1 MNYPV
6 WNLDIF
12 GGGLLIALIAVF
24 HVYIAHFAV
33 GGGLFLVLTERKG
46 YRENSPA
53 IIEYIRRHA
62 KFFLLVTM
70 VAGSMT
76 GVGIWFTI
84 ALLNPG
90 ATSVLI
96 HNFVFGWA
104 AEWVFFLLEI
114 ISLFIYAYTFD
125 RLDRRTHMIMGW
137 IYFGAAWMSLFI
149 INGIIDFMLTP
160 GRWIENHNFWSGF
173 FNPTFWPALFFRT
186 ALALIFAGLFGLLT
200 ATRIKDTELRHHL
213 VRYCALYLLLPF
225 ALLLAST
232 WWYKAALPPEL
243 RTMIFQLMPEM
254 KPFITGFILISVI
267 LFLGGLLMAIRIP
280 RCMSCTAAAVMVI
293 IGLLYMGCFE
303 FIREGGRRPYIIR
316 NYMYSNSILKD
327 DLNTIRAQGV
337 LKTARWSREK
347 QVTREN
353 LLESGGELYNL
364 LCLSCHSI
372 GGPLND
378 IKSVTKNFTP
388 WGLENMIGAIDRFH
402 PYMPPFAGTRLEAK
416 ALAYYIAFGLNG
428 RRDQTEP
435 VALQPV
441 SEVKIPP
448 FNPATDGY
456 VLLSWVDMGMQAMTD
471 ASRSWMMLPPGANL
485 HAQLIRR
492 GEVPEV
498 VTKNVRIQ
506 YAIDPAFA
514 DPAAA
519 IELWN
524 NAPLLYG
531 TKLQANTG
539 LSGNPLS
546 GTMQA
551 GESAFSADLLPVA
564 PYPADGGYM
573 PYPEMTITAVDTA
586 GNVLATTKTVIPTAT
601 EMGCNTCH
609 GGRWRVDGRA
619 GLSTTTASN
628 ILALHDRLSGTD
640 LKREAAAGR
649 PVLCQRCHSDSRFGQ
664 KGNGKQLNMSAS
676 IHGFHANF
684 LDPQGADACTACHPA
699 NINGASRSFR
709 GIHHTLEL
717 KCTHCHG
724 SLADHALS
732 LLKAEQNAGKERAS
746 VLMEHLKPEMVAD
759 VTEILPRQPWV
770 NQPDCLNCHV
780 DFQAPED
787 DVTFNKWT
795 KNEAELFRNRTDE
808 SGQLR
813 CSGCHNS
820 THALYPAVN
829 PYGKDLDNRQ
839 PLQYQNTP
847 YPIGSNMS
855 CAVCHTVEMDEEMHH
870 PNMLRTFRN
879 Q

>member
-6 WNLDIF
+6 LNLDVF

-33 GGGLFLVLTERKG
+33 GGGLFLVLTEHKG
-46 YRENSPA
+46 YREQNPA
-53 IIEYIRRHA
+53 IIEYVRRHA

-104 AEWVFFLLEI
+104 TEWVFFLLEI
-114 ISLFIYAYTFD
+114 ISIFIYAYTFD
-125 RLDRRTHMIMGW
+125 SLDRRTHLLMGW

-160 GRWIENHNFWSGF
+160 GNWIENHSFWSGF

-200 ATRIKDTELRHHL
+200 ATRIKNPELRHHL
-213 VRYCALYLLLPF
+213 VRYCALYLLIPF
-225 ALLLAST
+225 VLLLGST
-232 WWYKAALPPEL
+232 WWYKIALPPEL

-254 KPFITGFILISVI
+254 QPYITGFILFSAV
-267 LFLGGLLMAIRIP
+267 LFLGGLLMAIRLP
-280 RCMSCTAAAVMVI
+280 RCMSCSAAVIMVV

-316 NYMYSNSILKD
+316 NYMYSNSILKQ
-327 DLNTIRAQGV
+327 DLQAVRQQGV
-337 LKTARWSREK
+337 LKTAKWSREK
-347 QVTREN
+347 RVTRDN
-353 LLESGGELYNL
+353 RLTTGKTLYNL

-378 IKSVTKNFTP
+378 IKPMTKNFTP

-428 RRDQTEP
+428 RQDPSEP
-435 VALQPV
+435 VAIQPLA
-441 SEVKIPP
+441 EVKIPV
-448 FNPATDGY
+448 FNRETDTY
-456 VLLSWVDMGMQAMTD
+456 VLLAWTDMGMQAITD

-485 HAQLIRR
+485 HAQLIKR
-492 GEVPEV
+492 GEIPEV
-498 VTKNVRIQ
+498 VTENVQIR
-506 YAIDPAFA
+506 YKIDPAFA
-514 DPAAA
+514 HPAAA
-519 IELWN
+519 IEFWQ

-531 TKLQANTG
+531 KKIKPDTG
-539 LSGNPLS
+539 LSGNPLT
-546 GTMQA
+546 GTMKA
-551 GESAFSADLLPVA
+551 GELDFSADLLPVV
-564 PYPADGGYM
+564 PYPAGGGYM
-573 PYPEMTITAVDTA
+573 PYPDMTLTATDTT
-586 GNVLATTKTVIPTAT
+586 GKVLATTKTVIPVAT
-601 EMGCNTCH
+601 EMGCSTCH
-609 GGRWRVDGRA
+609 GGQWRVDGRA
-619 GLSTTTASN
+619 GLSRTTADN
-628 ILALHDRLSGTD
+628 ILAVHDRLSGTD
-640 LKREAAAGR
+640 LKQQAASGR
-649 PVLCQRCHSDSRFGQ
+649 PVLCQQCHGDSRFGLQ
-664 KGNGKQLNMSAS
+664 GNGRQLNMSAS

-699 NINGASRSFR
+699 ADNGASRSFR

-717 KCTHCHG
+717 KCTNCHG

-732 LLKAEQNAGKERAS
+732 LLKAEQAAGKKRAS
-746 VLMEHLKPEMVAD
+746 VLMENLKPEMVAD
-759 VTEILPRQPWV
+759 VAEIIPRQPWV
-770 NQPDCLNCHV
+770 NEPDCLNCHV
-780 DFQAPED
+780 DFQTPED
-787 DVTFNKWT
+787 DITFNKYT
-795 KNEAELFRNRTDE
+795 KNEAALFRNRTDA

-813 CSGCHNS
+813 CSGCHNA

-829 PYGKDLDNRQ
+829 PYGRNLDNRQ
-839 PLQYQNTP
+839 PLQYQNAP
-847 YPIGSNMS
+847 FPIGSNKG
-855 CAVCHTVEMDEEMHH
+855 CAVCHTVPMDEEMHH
-870 PNMLRTFRN
+870 PNMLHTFRN